1 MTPRVRGSAD
11 ERHPGTRP
19 PDRWPARRPEE
30 RSCSQKLLEA
40 SGALIRA
47 CLLIIPDF
55 VANLFEK
62 PAQFLVGHAACFDL
76 TAEWLECLVRC
87 SLAADVLLDQ
97 IVDVDRQILPN
108 LCGSLGE
115 PALSKAGATCYP
127 HVVCGGLHPPY
138 KWLTGARPWYEQI
151 ARNPGVPLSRS
162 ADRGIISAWTRRS
175 RVPSQEANDQGV
187 IRHGTHYT
195 RQRAI
200 RHGGN
205 SPRIPRAR
213 GGRHL
218 VFSRFAAA
226 SAGRRQVIPRNPEA
240 GQCLVP
246 QEHQLS
252 AGRGPFEGRRPG

>member
-1 MTPRVRGSAD
+1 MVSREDQESRAAESVAATGGRRGVDGVFSIEPGAEHHGADDECGWGVCDALVTPRVRGSAD

-115 PALSKAGATCYP
+115 PAL
-127 HVVCGGLHPPY
+127 
-138 KWLTGARPWYEQI
+138 
-151 ARNPGVPLSRS
+151 
-162 ADRGIISAWTRRS
+162 
-175 RVPSQEANDQGV
+175 
-187 IRHGTHYT
+187 
-195 RQRAI
+195 
-200 RHGGN
+200 
-205 SPRIPRAR
+205 
-213 GGRHL
+213 
-218 VFSRFAAA
+218 
-226 SAGRRQVIPRNPEA
+226 
-240 GQCLVP
+240 
-246 QEHQLS
+246 
-252 AGRGPFEGRRPG
+252 FEGGCNLLSSRGLRWVTPTLQMAHWCPPLV